1 MNKGLNG
8 LYKNNNLEQLAEILF
23 QQYTILRDDKFQH
36 DGNHHRS
43 TQFDA
48 GVNYYQVDKMNA
60 QSHLWRCSGC
70 LLSTR
75 EPDADFY

>member
-48 GVNYYQVDKMNA
+48 GVNYYQVDKMNGDIVA
-60 QSHLWRCSGC
+60 ISKSKAGVIL
-70 LLSTR
+70 
-75 EPDADFY
+75 

>member
-23 QQYTILRDDKFQH
+23 QQYTILRDDKFEH

-48 GVNYYQVDKMNA
+48 GVNYYQVDKMNGDIMA
-60 QSHLWRCSGC
+60 ISKSKAGVIL
-70 LLSTR
+70 
-75 EPDADFY
+75 

>member
-23 QQYTILRDDKFQH
+23 QQYTILRDDKFEH

-48 GVNYYQVDKMNA
+48 GVNYYQVDKMNGDIVA
-60 QSHLWRCSGC
+60 ISKSKAGVIL
-70 LLSTR
+70 
-75 EPDADFY
+75 

>member
-48 GVNYYQVDKMNA
+48 GVNYYQVDKMNGDIMA
-60 QSHLWRCSGC
+60 ISKSKAGVIL
-70 LLSTR
+70 
-75 EPDADFY
+75 